1 MVKPNNKDTS
11 KVVVTDAQIC
21 GIYIIYYILYII
33 YYIYIYIY
41 ITNKGINNQLQA
53 R

>member
-1 MVKPNNKDTS
+1 MESFKPIHFSSYGNVK
-11 KVVVTDAQIC
+11 
-21 GIYIIYYILYII
+21 
-33 YYIYIYIY
+33 Y